1 MATEY
6 HPEGNRD
13 FRRWIEGSI
22 PQTALAGGS
31 LLYMSQL
38 GNIGGNDKGLASALA
53 RDSIRRDPR
62 LKINNPNL
70 KNMFGAMGINMP
82 FDIDPLGSSYQ
93 PRTHTVNAP
102 RSNYGILAHELGHA
116 EQYKNPLY
124 KKTLGR
130 VSGIGRR
137 VAPFGVLAPIL
148 TDNEQEAKRNS
159 LIASGLQVPT
169 LIEEI
174 DASRRGSNILGK
186 TIAKREKELKSVP
199 YANSANQAKKGGKIA
214 QALTRLR
221 PFAGVPTYALA
232 AAAPYLLYKYMK
244 GRGLYEGEY

>member
-13 FRRWIEGSI
+13 FRRWMEAGV

-38 GNIGGNDKGLASALA
+38 GNLGGNDRGLASALA
-53 RDSIRRDPR
+53 KDSMRRDPR
-62 LKINNPNL
+62 LKINSPNL
-70 KNMFGAMGINMP
+70 KNMFGSIGINMP
-82 FDIDPLGSSYQ
+82 FDIDPLGSNYQ

-102 RSNYGILAHELGHA
+102 KSNYGILAHELGHA
-116 EQYKNPLY
+116 EQYKSPLY

-130 VSGIGRR
+130 MSGIGRR

-186 TIAKREKELKSVP
+186 TIANNPTNTAV
-199 YANSANQAKKGGKIA
+199 KGGKLA